1 MIPILY
7 VGGIQLS
14 KLQLLHC
21 EISEKKLGCCERNL
35 KFSFQMSLTINC
47 DTCLH
52 RFNAIIKLMCSVIF
66 KLVMKY

>member
-21 EISEKKLGCCERNL
+21 EISEKKTWVLWEE
-35 KFSFQMSLTINC
+35 SQI
-47 DTCLH
+47 
-52 RFNAIIKLMCSVIF
+52 
-66 KLVMKY
+66 

>member
-21 EISEKKLGCCERNL
+21 EISEKNLGVVRGISNL
-35 KFSFQMSLTINC
+35 AFKCPWQLI
-47 DTCLH
+47 
-52 RFNAIIKLMCSVIF
+52 AIRVYIDLMQLLS
-66 KLVMKY
+66 

>member
-21 EISEKKLGCCERNL
+21 EISEKKNLGVVRGISNL
-35 KFSFQMSLTINC
+35 AFKCPWQLI
-47 DTCLH
+47 
-52 RFNAIIKLMCSVIF
+52 AIRVYIDLCN
-66 KLVMKY
+66 Y